1 MFSEKVEQEN
11 ETVEQ
16 QPPASTKKE
25 YIPMTFE
32 QNQIQNSMKMSSLD
46 NLLELEKQQN
56 KSDHWNKLDKT
67 RRIQLLHAFAETYCR
82 EKELAMRDMKTL
94 KLYFNDC
101 LDKGKLVKTKDV
113 IYNREKGIIESIP
126 GLFFNPDKRQFVVRS
141 TDGKRV
147 STLKSLTP
155 KRAVSE

>member
-1 MFSEKVEQEN
+1 MDQEN

-101 LDKGKLVKTKDV
+101 LDKGKLAKTKDV

-126 GLFFNPDKRQFVVRS
+126 GLFFNSDKRQFVVRS

>member
-1 MFSEKVEQEN
+1 MDQEN

-94 KLYFNDC
+94 
-101 LDKGKLVKTKDV
+101 VKTKDV
-113 IYNREKGIIESIP
+113 IYNREKALLN
-126 GLFFNPDKRQFVVRS
+126 LFLDFFS
-141 TDGKRV
+141 TRINGN
-147 STLKSLTP
+147 S
-155 KRAVSE
+155 